1 MSRIAMIYNGVWS
14 HYAVA
19 NAPKYRALFDLL
31 YVHDIKSGDL
41 EAYQAVVVPFQSH
54 QPAMRAL
61 RGEVFSVLA
70 HGGKVFV
77 EGDSTWLDATWEDRP
92 VNNYW
97 WVTDPKNPPAAQTDY
112 AHPVYS
118 GLIPRH
124 ACWHTHGIY
133 TAVPESA
140 RVIQRNGADEIVT
153 WETSEYGGN
162 LLVTTLDPLV
172 EHGVQQIRHLD
183 NYVDNLVNW
192 LCDVRPEGRVEIDW
206 RIGLAA

>member
-1 MSRIAMIYNGVWS
+1 MACIAMIYNGVWS

-19 NAPKYRALFDLL
+19 NAPKYREILDLL
-31 YVHDIKSGDL
+31 YVHDIKAGDL
-41 EAYQAVVVPFQSH
+41 DGYQAIVVPFQSH
-54 QPAMRAL
+54 QTAMKAL
-61 RGEVFSVLA
+61 KDDVFSVLA
-70 HGGKVFV
+70 RGGKVFV

-97 WVTDPKNPPAAQTDY
+97 WVTDPGNPPAAQTDY
-112 AHPVYS
+112 SHPVYS

-133 TAVPESA
+133 TAVPVSA
-140 RVIQRNGADEIVT
+140 QVIQRNGAGEIVT
-153 WETSEYGGN
+153 WETSEYGGK
-162 LLVTTLDPLV
+162 LLVTTIDPLV

-192 LCDVRPEGRVEIDW
+192 LCDVRPQGRVEIDW

>member
-19 NAPKYRALFDLL
+19 KAPKYRALFDLL
-31 YVHDIKSGDL
+31 YVHDIKAGDL
-41 EAYQAVVVPFQSH
+41 DAYQAVVVPFQSH
-54 QPAMRAL
+54 QGAMRAL
-61 RGEVFSVLA
+61 CSEIFSVLA
-70 HGGKVFV
+70 RGGKVFV
-77 EGDSTWLDATWEDRP
+77 EGDSNWLDATWEDRP

-112 AHPVYS
+112 SHPVYT

-124 ACWHTHGIY
+124 ACWHTHGVY
-133 TAVPESA
+133 TQVPDKA
-140 RVIQRNGADEIVT
+140 RVIQRNGDGDIVT
-153 WETSEYGGN
+153 WEMDEYGGK